1 MHRLAWLGLAAALW
15 GQPFAGVP
23 HSEYRSRRDAL
34 RESLKSGMLIL
45 FGNTEREHGELR
57 SGFSQEPNFFY
68 LTGWEEPGAILVM
81 SPGEEALFVPR
92 RDAERERWTGP
103 KAAPEDPNIRQVTGF
118 DRVFAAEEF
127 EARLPE
133 LIRNASRIYTLT
145 EAPAAG
151 RLKALLPLRELTDIA
166 APLAR
171 LRMKKSPAELELIRR
186 ATAVT
191 LEAHRAAWRRL
202 AAGLFEYQV
211 AATAAGVYFE
221 AGCRRHAYA
230 PIVASGPNALT
241 LHYNANRRRIE
252 PGELVLMDIG
262 GECASY
268 ASDITRTVPAGG
280 KFSARQKE
288 LYEIVLGAQKA
299 VIAAVKPGMT
309 LARSGPNSLH
319 QIAVDYFNQH
329 AKGPGGEPLGKY
341 FTHGIGH
348 HVGLEVHDAA
358 EAARPLEPGMV
369 ITIEPGLYI
378 PEEGIGIRI
387 EDMVLVTEDGAEVL
401 SGALPKEPAEVE
413 RALEKGG

>member
-1 MHRLAWLGLAAALW
+1 MGLATALW
-15 GQPFAGVP
+15 AQAFEGVP
-23 HSEYRSRRDAL
+23 RSEYRSRRDAL
-34 RESLKSGMLIL
+34 RESLPGGLLIL
-45 FGNTEREHGELR
+45 FGNTEKGRGELR
-57 SGFSQEPNFFY
+57 GAFWQEPNFFY

-81 SPGEEALFVPR
+81 SPCEEALFVPR
-92 RDAERERWTGP
+92 RDPERERWTGR
-103 KAAPEDPNIRQVTGF
+103 KAAPEDADIRELTGF
-118 DRVFAAEEF
+118 DRVFATEEF

-133 LIRNASRIYTLT
+133 LIKNASRLYTLNG
-145 EAPAAG
+145 APAAE
-151 RLKALLPLRELTDIA
+151 RLKALLPLREFTDIA

-171 LRMKKSPAELELIRR
+171 LRMKKSAAEIELIRR
-186 ATAVT
+186 ATAITV
-191 LEAHRAAWRRL
+191 EAHRAAWRRL
-202 AAGLFEYQV
+202 ASGLFEYQLG
-211 AATAAGVYFE
+211 ATAANVYFE

-241 LHYNANRRRIE
+241 LHYNANRRRIG
-252 PGELVLMDIG
+252 PDELVLMDVG
-262 GECASY
+262 GECGSY
-268 ASDITRTVPAGG
+268 AADITRTVPVAGR
-280 KFSARQKE
+280 FNERQRE

-319 QIAVDYFNQH
+319 QVAVEYFNQH
-329 AKGPGGEPLGKY
+329 RKGPGGEPLGKY

-358 EAARPLEPGMV
+358 EPGRPLEPGMV

-401 SGALPKEPAEVE
+401 SAGLPKEPAEIE
-413 RALEKGG
+413 RALAKGG